1 MSILLGSADS
11 SVRGPSV
18 ESPSAEEVGAR
29 GEFAS
34 KVDRDDV
41 GETSAVDVGVEV
53 DSSSEGAWVSFKY
66 C

>member
-1 MSILLGSADS
+1 MSILLGNADS
-11 SVRGPSV
+11 SGSGPSV
-18 ESPSAEEVGAR
+18 DSPSAEEVGAR
-29 GEFAS
+29 GELAS
-34 KVDRDDV
+34 KVDSDDF